1 MNKSISFNAYVWTKS
16 KFLGISIGVHNI
28 GQGVVTLNDLNEE
41 YIVTF
46 PNGYGRSILTVPWI
60 ELGGPVTI
68 TCPQTNY
75 RAEIEFLT
83 KPFYGGK
90 RNRISAEVFAP
101 SEKKSF
107 MSISGEWSGA
117 MEYKLSDGNS
127 GCGPWRAKQG
137 DFVNVNEL
145 PVSKKKVRPIAEQS
159 EFESRRIWKE
169 VTAGLK
175 LNDIERATSAK
186 SAVEQKQRDEAKERK
201 ELSAAWKTRVSDEWR
216 MAVGVVAGDLI
227 VVPVAVLLLY
237 WRCLESQESLIEK
250 NL

>member
-1 MNKSISFNAYVWTKS
+1 MNQKISFNAYVWTKS

-28 GQGVVTLNDLNEE
+28 GAGVVTLNELNEE

-75 RAEIEFLT
+75 RADIEFLT

-90 RNRISAEVFAP
+90 RNRISAEIFAP
-101 SEKKSF
+101 NEKKSF
-107 MSISGEWSGA
+107 MSVTGEWSGA
-117 MEYKLSDGNS
+117 MEFKMNEGGS
-127 GCGPWRAKQG
+127 GGSGTGGGSFKTKSG

-145 PVSKKKVRPIAEQS
+145 PVSKKEVRPIAEQ
-159 EFESRRIWKE
+159 EVFESRRIWKE

-175 LNDIERATSAK
+175 
-186 SAVEQKQRDEAKERK
+186 
-201 ELSAAWKTRVSDEWR
+201 
-216 MAVGVVAGDLI
+216 
-227 VVPVAVLLLY
+227 
-237 WRCLESQESLIEK
+237 
-250 NL
+250 

>member
-1 MNKSISFNAYVWTKS
+1 MTYTYFCILPTLLVSAFYAENVNKKISFNAYVWTKS

-28 GQGVVTLNDLNEE
+28 GQGVVTLNELNEE

-75 RAEIEFLT
+75 RADIEFLT

-90 RNRISAEVFAP
+90 RNRISAEIFAP
-101 SEKKSF
+101 LEKKSF
-107 MSISGEWSGA
+107 MTVTGEWSGA
-117 MEYKLSDGNS
+117 MEFKMNEGSS
-127 GCGPWRAKQG
+127 GGGSFKTKSG

-145 PVSKKKVRPIAEQS
+145 AVSTKKVRPIAEQ
-159 EFESRRIWKE
+159 EVFESRRIWKE

-175 LNDIERATSAK
+175 
-186 SAVEQKQRDEAKERK
+186 
-201 ELSAAWKTRVSDEWR
+201 
-216 MAVGVVAGDLI
+216 
-227 VVPVAVLLLY
+227 
-237 WRCLESQESLIEK
+237 
-250 NL
+250 

>member
-1 MNKSISFNAYVWTKS
+1 MNKKISFNAYVWTKS

-68 TCPQTNY
+68 TCPQTMY

-90 RNRISAEVFAP
+90 RNRISAEIFAP
-101 SEKKSF
+101 NEKKSF
-107 MSISGEWSGA
+107 MSVYGEWSGA
-117 MEYKLSDGNS
+117 MEYKINDGN
-127 GCGPWRAKQG
+127 GKTKQG
-137 DFVNVNEL
+137 PFVNVHEL
-145 PVSKKKVRPIAEQS
+145 VISPKNVRPIAAQENW
-159 EFESRRIWKE
+159 ESRKIWKE

-175 LNDIERATSAK
+175 
-186 SAVEQKQRDEAKERK
+186 
-201 ELSAAWKTRVSDEWR
+201 
-216 MAVGVVAGDLI
+216 
-227 VVPVAVLLLY
+227 
-237 WRCLESQESLIEK
+237 
-250 NL
+250 

>member
-1 MNKSISFNAYVWTKS
+1 MLLAPLSVSAFYAENVNKSISFNAYVWTKS
-16 KFLGISIGVHNI
+16 KFLGISIGVHNV

-90 RNRISAEVFAP
+90 RNRIAAEIFAP

-107 MSISGEWSGA
+107 MSVTGEWSGA
-117 MEYKLSDGNS
+117 MEYKLNDGGS
-127 GCGPWRAKQG
+127 GNGGSVRGAKQG

-145 PVSKKKVRPIAEQS
+145 PVCKKNVRKIAEQAD
-159 EFESRRIWKE
+159 FESRRIWKE

-175 LNDIERATSAK
+175 LNDIERATTAK
-186 SAVEQKQRDEAKERK
+186 SVVEQKQREEAKARK
-201 ELSAAWKTRVSDEWR
+201 ETSSAWRTRVGDEFWC
-216 MAVGVVAGDLI
+216 V
-227 VVPVAVLLLY
+227 
-237 WRCLESQESLIEK
+237 SLDRV
-250 NL
+250 